1 VSKIYGYLNI
11 IDSIIIGIASY
22 FIFTIIFYGFNKSVL
37 KLFAPIQK
45 IVNKLKR
52 KKLYENIS
60 FFMVI
65 FICVIIRDIYKLKN
79 IKFAVPL
86 GLLIALY
93 STVFNIGIGKNED
106 T

>member
-1 VSKIYGYLNI
+1 
-11 IDSIIIGIASY
+11 
-22 FIFTIIFYGFNKSVL
+22 
-37 KLFAPIQK
+37 
-45 IVNKLKR
+45 
-52 KKLYENIS
+52 
-60 FFMVI
+60 MVI